1 MTRISLFVMVPLMM
15 SMLWHEHV
23 LEGQLAAMA
32 RGRDFAAADEKER
45 LIERDH
51 EIDEALWALF
61 GAKPADAIAMVHAV
75 ERMPAATPTP
85 ASAHSIE
92 LAARC
97 VLGEPVMGRD
107 THPRWPTRESRFCEW
122 QHANASR

>member
-1 MTRISLFVMVPLMM
+1 MARISLSVVVPLMIL
-15 SMLWHEHV
+15 MLWRQHV
-23 LEGQLAAMA
+23 LEGRLVAMA
-32 RGRDFAAADEKER
+32 QARDYTAAYEKDR
-45 LIERDH
+45 LIARDH

-61 GAKPADAIAMVHAV
+61 SAQPADALAMVHAI

-97 VLGEPVMGRD
+97 VLGESVMDRNE
-107 THPRWPTRESRFCEW
+107 HPRWPTRESRFCEW
-122 QHANASR
+122 QHAHAGR